1 MGISDNKTKK
11 LIVIVTYSVAVLC
24 LLLGFFLPLFDGKGI
39 LALQLP
45 NVFLSLAK
53 KAPTDLGKEFT
64 FAYPILF
71 MGKGKEFDFMAFTVL
86 LYAFI
91 TFLALIMF
99 IPIGLTFKKEGKT
112 GAICAYVIEIAA
124 ALVLSLYLIIA
135 LEYYPEIKPS
145 WNMVIAIC
153 GAVIMLAIQCCANK
167 GKIGA
172 VKLILFLLGAAA
184 FLSLFYIVG
193 TGKVGQFWVKVA
205 NKLKCSPALFG
216 SGEETSIG
224 AAYLVLFFESPF
236 KDVLSVMPDAKN
248 KALLCLALIV
258 ALCVLINYFID
269 IISLASNGKRKGL
282 IFNVVRYGVE
292 IAAVV
297 ALFITIAICKM
308 EQGLFLCAILI
319 LVAIQLIISIV
330 RLVLA
335 YKKATDSVEEKKPVQ
350 DYFNDGAPVLADE
363 PVLADSLV
371 LADEPAFETK
381 PYEPQETEKPAPTYV
396 DPYYSD
402 NYNASPYPYTPATY
416 SAPEQT
422 EDNNDYEPVA
432 EYEPTPQYNPVQE
445 YKPAKPTKP
454 AEPEYEEPVKKYR
467 PVQDYF
473 NPVQEYK
480 PVQPEPAPAPA
491 PTPEPAPARKE
502 TPVYNAYQPY
512 TPNVPESKP
521 VDQIYRLNT
530 VYQGPTDEFMRKLNN
545 NEKIEFSMIFIEKSR
560 GDIGK
565 VPDYVIGGDNKK
577 FFSAVFIYLGRMR
590 SIVSDGL
597 LNKMYKELNMLR

>member
-11 LIVIVTYSVAVLC
+11 LIVIVTYAAAVLC
-24 LLLGFFLPLFDGKGI
+24 LLLGLFLPLFDGKGI
-39 LALQLP
+39 LAFQLP
-45 NVFLSLAK
+45 NVFMSLAN
-53 KAPTDLGKEFT
+53 KAPTDIGKEFT
-64 FAYPILF
+64 MPHPILF
-71 MGKGKEFDFMAFTVL
+71 MGKGKEFDFMAFTVM

-99 IPIGLTFKKEGKT
+99 IPIGVTFKKQSKA
-112 GAICAYVIEIAA
+112 GAVCAYIIEVAA

-135 LEYYPEIKPS
+135 LEYYISLGEKPS
-145 WNMVIAIC
+145 WNMIIALC
-153 GAVIMLAIQCCANK
+153 GAVAMLIIQCCANK
-167 GKIGA
+167 GRTGA

-193 TGKVGQFWVKVA
+193 TGKFAELWEKIA
-205 NKLKCSPALFG
+205 AKLKCSPALFG
-216 SGEETSIG
+216 SGDETSLG
-224 AAYLVLFFESPF
+224 VSYLVMFFEGPF
-236 KDVLSVMPDAKN
+236 KDVVNAMPTAKD
-248 KALLCLALIV
+248 KAWLCLALIV
-258 ALCVLINYFID
+258 ALCVLLNFFID
-269 IISLASNGKRKGL
+269 IISLATNGKRKGL
-282 IFNVVRYGVE
+282 IFNVIRYGVE
-292 IAAVV
+292 VAAVV
-297 ALFITIAICKM
+297 ALFITLAISKLD
-308 EQGLFLCAILI
+308 QGLLLCLILI
-319 LVAIQLIISIV
+319 FAAIQLIISTV
-330 RLVLA
+330 RLALA
-335 YKKATDSVEEKKPVQ
+335 YRKADDKAEEKKPVQ
-350 DYFNDGAPVLADE
+350 DYFNDESTVLA
-363 PVLADSLV
+363 
-371 LADEPAFETK
+371 PAAAEQNNT
-381 PYEPQETEKPAPTYV
+381 PAPNYV
-396 DPYYSD
+396 DPYYED

-416 SAPEQT
+416 SAPEEVEEPD
-422 EDNNDYEPVA
+422 EDDYEPVA

-445 YKPAKPTKP
+445 YKPAQPVT
-454 AEPEYEEPVKKYR
+454 PEYEEPVKKYR

-480 PVQPEPAPAPA
+480 PVQPEPAPAPI
-491 PTPEPAPARKE
+491 PEPAPAPKE
-502 TPVYNAYQPY
+502 PPVYNAYQTY
-512 TPNVPESKP
+512 TPNVPENKP